1 MAKLG
6 RNQLLLG
13 NVSDTVAAIIGL
25 VFINFLFFA
34 LVIGTFRLLYL
45 KQDSI
50 TNLLSRIIITVHDKV
65 QLRFVIGCLLLT
77 YLVILIIYH
86 SHDKEE
92 KETRG
97 RLQLTLQILVF
108 VFFLITLYKLGVSN

>member
-1 MAKLG
+1 MVNSSNK
-6 RNQLLLG
+6 LLLG
-13 NVSDTVAAIIGL
+13 NVSDTDAAIIGL
-25 VFINFLFFA
+25 FFINSLFFA

-45 KQDSI
+45 KLDFIKHLS
-50 TNLLSRIIITVHDKV
+50 SRIIITVHDKV
-65 QLRFVIGCLLLT
+65 QLWAVLGCLLVT

-86 SHDKEE
+86 SHDTKE